1 MFVKVVSRHFGKP
14 GNVGVRV
21 CLQYIPRSLS
31 AMLLLWIPPLYCS
44 LVDARDP
51 LRRTTTTIIHN
62 FPSLQAEHFQN
73 VMAFSAARATLISFF
88 PVVGIKQRLHLN
100 FNYRFQFCICILIM
114 QCVQCTL
121 MMYRAYMHIA
131 HVPKKILSVIIFKKN
146 NFTK

>member
-51 LRRTTTTIIHN
+51 QRRTTTTIIHN

-100 FNYRFQFCICILIM
+100 FNNRFQFLYMHFNNAMCIL
-114 QCVQCTL
+114 L
-121 MMYRAYMHIA
+121 MYRAYMH
-131 HVPKKILSVIIFKKN
+131 VNKYFLLFKKN
-146 NFTK
+146 DFTK